1 MALIKGRPF
10 VAHGRVTRLYLR
22 ATVLPNTVP
31 DGLHGDVFAIGAG
44 EDQGFFA
51 LSIGRRIE
59 VRVQAR

>member
-1 MALIKGRPF
+1 
-10 VAHGRVTRLYLR
+10 
-22 ATVLPNTVP
+22 VP